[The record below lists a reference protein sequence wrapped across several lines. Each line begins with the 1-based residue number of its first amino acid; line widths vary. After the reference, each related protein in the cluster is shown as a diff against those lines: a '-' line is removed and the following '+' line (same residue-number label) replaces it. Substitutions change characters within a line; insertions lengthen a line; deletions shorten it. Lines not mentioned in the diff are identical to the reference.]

1 MLYNLKRLRERDRV
15 TQAQLAGAIGVS
27 QQSINKYEN
36 HDIQPDIETLIA
48 IADFF
53 STSVDELVGHIC
65 LDAEASGLKADEL
78 ALLRKYRSLT
88 EREKE
93 SVHLIMDNYNQK

>member
-1 MLYNLKRLRERDRV
+1 MLFKLKRLRKQNKV
-15 TQAQLAGAIGVS
+15 TQAQLANAVGVS

-53 STSVDELVGHIC
+53 HTSVDDLVGHIC
-65 LDAEASGLKADEL
+65 TCDEVKADEL
-78 ALLRKYRSLT
+78 ELLKKYRLLT
-88 EREKE
+88 DSEKK
-93 SVHLIMDNYNQK
+93 SILLIMDNYSRR